1 MTQEHETNTGA
12 AQGGIKHK
20 LTQPD
25 FVETVIDLQGGSVA
39 SLATRWLADVA
50 MAVGEYGT
58 ERSAKDGKGTFRLT
72 LEILP
77 AKGSSGQMLSV
88 RHDLSISHPT
98 ANGRLAENSADEQV
112 MFVNKIGALSP
123 TPDSQGAFNFD
134 TDGGES

>member
-1 MTQEHETNTGA
+1 MNEPNTIA
-12 AQGGIKHK
+12 AQSGIHHK

-25 FVETVIDLQGGSVA
+25 FTETVLDLQGGSVA

-58 ERSAKDGKGTFRLT
+58 ERAAKDGKGTFRLT

-98 ANGRLAENSADEQV
+98 ANGRLTENSADQQV
-112 MFVNKIGALSP
+112 MFVNKLGALSP
-123 TPDSQGAFNFD
+123 SPDNQGAFSFD
-134 TDGGES
+134 IDGDKS